1 MKDQVFSGLDV
12 AAAKAAARQALGLSE
27 AALRFVVLDAGA
39 PAGLGIT
46 ARPARIAVLMAAA
59 GAPSAPAAPAAA
71 VAARPPGDWQASLG
85 RLLGALSELSGVAVG
100 FRIEESEDALT
111 VHLEGA
117 REFLLEDDASLV
129 QALEHLFQRAF
140 AERLAKRL
148 VLECEGYRDQ
158 REAGLR
164 ARARAWA
171 AEVRTSGR
179 PRETPPLNAYERRL
193 VHMTVAEEPGLKTFS
208 VGEGAARCVTIAP
221 ADPDAGEA

>member
-1 MKDQVFSGLDV
+1 MKDQVFSGPDV
-12 AAAKAAARQALGLSE
+12 AAAKAAAGQALGLSE

-46 ARPARIAVLMAAA
+46 ARPARIAVLMAAP
-59 GAPSAPAAPAAA
+59 GAPAPAVAPAAA
-71 VAARPPGDWQASLG
+71 APAGDWQASLG

-100 FRIEESEDALT
+100 FRIDESEDAVS

-208 VGEGAARCVTIAP
+208 VGEGADRRVTIAP
-221 ADPDAGEA
+221 ADPGAGEA